1 MENTFFRRAII
12 VFLLSFTILV
22 ITSAFYLFLNTKD
35 ILLVSDLTADFRDKV
50 YLKDFIY
57 KLDGTLKNNY
67 KIDTNKVGTQE
78 IKAIYQDKHGFYKT
92 KRFTIEVKDVVAPTI
107 MLSGD

>member
-1 MENTFFRRAII
+1 MSTYYVTRIEEP
-12 VFLLSFTILV
+12 
-22 ITSAFYLFLNTKD
+22 
-35 ILLVSDLTADFRDKV
+35 DFGCEGRPEGQEIKDKV

-78 IKAIYQDKHGFYKT
+78 IKAIYQ
-92 KRFTIEVKDVVAPTI
+92 
-107 MLSGD
+107 